1 MPRKV
6 SGTPSR
12 PHRKPKKRAPARVV
26 SPLAAAVRETAPE
39 RPKAA
44 ERPPRS
50 EASLRPAAG
59 RVRAAGAP
67 VIDYHY
73 VIEDL
78 KRVGLIALAMFA
90 VLGVL
95 AVFLR

>member
-26 SPLAAAVRETAPE
+26 SPVAPPVREPGPQ
-39 RPKAA
+39 RPRA
-44 ERPPRS
+44 EAGPRPPT
-50 EASLRPAAG
+50 G
-59 RVRAAGAP
+59 RLRAAGAP
-67 VIDYHY
+67 VVDYHY
-73 VIEDL
+73 VVEDL
-78 KRVGLIALAMFA
+78 RRVGLIAVAMF
-90 VLGVL
+90 VLLGVL